1 MRIPIWLVIAAAVIA
16 LIAVL
21 IVGQMLI
28 QPDLPLIV
36 QAGFSLDTITPN
48 ADGNADVTVFTYTLS
63 RNATVSLVFEGE
75 SNQFVF
81 RDQQNRIEGT
91 HTVNFSGVV
100 DGYVLLDEDILGD
113 VERRLI
119 PSGTYTWRL
128 TAQDESGEV
137 AEASG
142 TFVVEDAD
150 TPLPLITSFTVPP
163 EFTPNRD
170 GVSDRVEVNVFLE
183 EDADLRV
190 FLLTENG
197 VELPI
202 SAVQDETLIGRSGRH
217 IYDYEGGVDLG
228 ADPPPDGTYTVVA
241 VAQDAVGQRVRVTS
255 ELTIRTGGTPRAQI
269 VPQAVGVDV
278 VFEVWPYDEAYFSDD
293 SQTGDLIALPDNVQA
308 RTENDIS
315 LPLGD
320 MLVFRLTVENYGSVP
335 IRTTGPEPGTV
346 YEQGQVF
353 GSLNWFEES
362 GAWRVGI
369 HCETSQVPYPYRWA
383 LGTSDNLVTEVDP
396 ISGNAYTYLP
406 PGARA
411 VVWGAVHITEVEARN
426 PQNCYAGLIH
436 EDVAIVN
443 SNVGIRS
450 LEIIDPDGQ

>member
-1 MRIPIWLVIAAAVIA
+1 MRIPIWLVVAAAVIA
-16 LIAVL
+16 LMAVL

-36 QAGFSLDTITPN
+36 EAGFSLDTITPN
-48 ADGNADVTVFTYTLS
+48 ADGDADVTVFTYTLS

-75 SNQFVF
+75 NSQFVF
-81 RDQQNRIEGT
+81 RNRQSRIDGT

-100 DGYVLLDEDILGD
+100 DGYVLPEEDILGD

-119 PSGTYTWRL
+119 PGGTYTWRL
-128 TAQDESGEV
+128 TAEDQSGEV

-142 TFVVEDAD
+142 TLIVEDAD

-190 FLLTENG
+190 FLLTANG

-202 SAVQDETLIGRSGRH
+202 SAVQDEALIGRSGRH

-241 VAQDAVGQRVRVTS
+241 VAQDAVGQRVRVAS

-278 VFEVWPYDEAYFSDD
+278 VFEVWPYDEDYFSDA
-293 SQTGDLIALPDNVQA
+293 SQTGVRIAMPDNVQA

-346 YEQGQVF
+346 YQQGQVF

-406 PGARA
+406 PGSRA
-411 VVWGAVHITEVEARN
+411 VVWGAVHITEIEARN